1 MPEVIAPVVELVHL
15 VREFAPVGQPPVS
28 VLRGVSLT
36 IAVGERLAILGP
48 SGSGKSTL
56 LNLIG
61 GLDRPDSGSVRV
73 AGHNLAE
80 LEDERLAELRNRKI
94 GFVFQLHHLLPQC
107 SVLENV
113 LVPTLARRDRPDRA
127 ALRTRALDLL
137 ARVGLTERS
146 QAFPG
151 TLSGGERQRVAVAR
165 ALINRPCLLLADE
178 PTGSLDA
185 DSAAALGDLLA
196 AVNREE
202 GITLVV
208 VTHSQELAR
217 RLDRSLRLHQG
228 RLAPLAS
235 QPAAPLPTDTP

>member
-1 MPEVIAPVVELVHL
+1 MQEPPANLVELNAVTR
-15 VREFAPVGQPPVS
+15 VFASPGQPPVS
-28 VLRGVSLT
+28 VLRELSLT
-36 IAVGERLAILGP
+36 IPSGERLAILGP

-61 GLDRPDSGSVRV
+61 GLDRPDRGSVRV
-73 AGHNLAE
+73 HGRNLAE
-80 LEDERLAELRNRKI
+80 LSDRDLAEVRNREL

-127 ALRTRALDLL
+127 ALQARALDLL
-137 ARVGLTERS
+137 ERVGLSARRE
-146 QAFPG
+146 AFPG

-185 DSAAALGDLLA
+185 DAAAALAELLTT
-196 AVNREE
+196 VHREE

-217 RLDRSLRLHQG
+217 RMDRSLWLRQG
-228 RLAPLAS
+228 QLLV
-235 QPAAPLPTDTP
+235 QPTETP

>member
-1 MPEVIAPVVELVHL
+1 MQEPPANLVELNAVTR
-15 VREFAPVGQPPVS
+15 VFAPPGQPPVS
-28 VLRGVSLT
+28 VLRELSLT
-36 IAVGERLAILGP
+36 IPAGERLAILGP

-61 GLDRPDSGSVRV
+61 GLDRPDRGSVRV
-73 AGHNLAE
+73 HGRNLAE
-80 LEDERLAELRNRKI
+80 LSDRDLAEVRNREI

-127 ALRTRALDLL
+127 ALQARALDLL
-137 ARVGLTERS
+137 ERVGLSTRRE
-146 QAFPG
+146 AFPG

-165 ALINRPCLLLADE
+165 ALVNRPCLLLADE

-185 DSAAALGDLLA
+185 DAAAALAELLTT
-196 AVNREE
+196 VHREE

-217 RLDRSLRLHQG
+217 RMDRSLWLRQG
-228 RLAPLAS
+228 QLLV
-235 QPAAPLPTDTP
+235 QPTETP

>member
-1 MPEVIAPVVELVHL
+1 MTTMHEPAANLVELSAVTR
-15 VREFAPVGQPPVS
+15 VFAPPGQPPVS

-36 IAVGERLAILGP
+36 VPAGERLAILGP

-61 GLDRPDSGSVRV
+61 GLDRADSGSVCVHGRD
-73 AGHNLAE
+73 LAE
-80 LEDERLAELRNRKI
+80 LGDRELAALRNREI

-127 ALRTRALDLL
+127 ALRRRALDLL
-137 ARVGLTERS
+137 ARVGLSERC

-165 ALINRPCLLLADE
+165 ALINQPCLLLADE

-185 DSAAALGDLLA
+185 EAAAALGDLLA
-196 AVNREE
+196 AVHHEE
-202 GITLVV
+202 GITLVI
-208 VTHSQELAR
+208 VTHSQDLAR
-217 RLDRSLRLHQG
+217 RLDRRLYLRQG
-228 RLAPLAS
+228 LLAA
-235 QPAAPLPTDTP
+235 QPTDAP

>member
-1 MPEVIAPVVELVHL
+1 MAMHETPESLIELNAVTR
-15 VREFAPVGQPPVS
+15 VFAPAGQPAVS
-28 VLRGVSLT
+28 VLRGISL
-36 IAVGERLAILGP
+36 AVAAGERLAILGP

-61 GLDRPDSGSVRV
+61 GLDRPDHGSVRV
-73 AGHNLAE
+73 HGHNLAQ
-80 LEDERLAELRNRKI
+80 LSDRDLAQMRNREI

-107 SVLENV
+107 TVLENV
-113 LVPTLARRDRPDRA
+113 LVPTLARRDHPDRT
-127 ALRTRALDLL
+127 ALQTRALDLL
-137 ARVGLTERS
+137 ARVGLSERR

-185 DSAAALGDLLA
+185 DSAAALGDLLT
-196 AVNREE
+196 AVHREE

-208 VTHSQELAR
+208 VTHSHDLAR
-217 RLDRSLRLHQG
+217 RLDRSLHLHQG
-228 RLAPLAS
+228 QLSA
-235 QPAAPLPTDTP
+235 QPTDAP